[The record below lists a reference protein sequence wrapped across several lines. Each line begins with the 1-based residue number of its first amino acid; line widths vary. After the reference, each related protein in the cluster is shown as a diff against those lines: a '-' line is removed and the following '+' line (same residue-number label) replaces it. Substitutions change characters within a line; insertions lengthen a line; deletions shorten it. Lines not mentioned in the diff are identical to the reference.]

1 MTKQKTLKVLII
13 DDHPLIVAGMQK
25 MLAAIDEIQIAGAA
39 GSAIEALSML
49 KTIPVDIALLDIN
62 LPDINGIELCK
73 KIKKEFPAVKILGIS
88 TYCDRSYVSRMIE
101 NGALGYLAKSADAE
115 EIVKAIRTASE
126 GRLYLSLSTEQL
138 LQPPE
143 TLTPEGSL
151 PTLTRR
157 EKEVLRLIADGLTN
171 PQIAEKLFISPLTV
185 DSHRK
190 NLLTKL
196 NVNNTAALVRLA
208 VEHRLL

>member
-1 MTKQKTLKVLII
+1 VRVLII

-25 MLAAIDEIQIAGAA
+25 MLASIAEIEIAGAA
-39 GSAIEALSML
+39 GSAFEALKTL
-49 KTIPVDIALLDIN
+49 KTVPVDIALLDIN

-73 KIKKEFPAVKILGIS
+73 KIKKEFPAVKVLAIS

-101 NGALGYLAKSADAE
+101 NGALGYLAKSADAD
-115 EIVKAIRTASE
+115 EILKAIRTASE
-126 GRLYLSLSTEQL
+126 GRLYLSLSTEHL
-138 LQPPE
+138 LQSPAVMTPP
-143 TLTPEGSL
+143 GS
-151 PTLTRR
+151 PPALTRR
-157 EKEVLRLIADGLTN
+157 EKEVLQLIAEGLTN

-208 VEHRLL
+208 VEQRLL